1 MKNSIRTLKEG
12 NIAKRILV
20 LLMDA
25 VIFGFVMFCLIAWCT
40 VPIAN
45 AAFNYNGL
53 QAQGANYQINSRL
66 YICEEVDNDG
76 NTRIIEPNQTKTM
89 TDGDLKFTVIYDYSS
104 EDPNFYKERIHYYYL
119 CYKTGN
125 NVMYPEG
132 KNPED
137 YKAPDYNVEI
147 DDGKGNKVLPS
158 AFYTEEWFNEKFGS
172 LNDVKSLKDAGY
184 SATKD
189 FYYSGYYSKLNS
201 DITKIQA
208 FIIFPPFALSF
219 FVFFILIPILFKN
232 GETLGKK
239 FGHLGFVTKDGFSI
253 KKRQIVLR
261 QIALFIYVSLCSFV
275 VGIGITSL
283 ATLGIGVLI
292 YFIATLISKTKRS
305 PFDYL
310 CYTYLIDTKNSV
322 WFDSQ
327 EEEERNEIELEEKME
342 KYRSHKEPDKHLI
355 QVGTKIVDE
364 EVLKEFEQAKTEKS
378 KSKK

>member
-53 QAQGANYQINSRL
+53 QAKGTNYQINSRL
-66 YICEEVDNDG
+66 YICEEVDKDG
-76 NTRIIEPNQTKTM
+76 NKRIIEPNQTGTI
-89 TDGDLKFTVIYDYSS
+89 TDGDLQFTVIYDYSS
-104 EDPNFYKERIHYYYL
+104 EDPDFYKERLHYYYL
-119 CYKTGN
+119 NYKTGN

-137 YKAPDYNVEI
+137 YMAPDHNEEI
-147 DDGKGNKVLPS
+147 DDGNGNKVLPS
-158 AFYTEEWFNEKFGS
+158 AFYTEAWFNEKFGS

-184 SATKD
+184 TATKD

-208 FIIFPPFALSF
+208 FIIFPPFVLSF

-239 FGHLGFVTKDGFSI
+239 FGHLGFVTNAGYSI
-253 KKRQIVLR
+253 KKRQIVFR
-261 QIALFIYVSLCSFV
+261 QIGLLLYVSFCAFI
-275 VGIGITSL
+275 VGFDLVTSL
-283 ATLGIGVLI
+283 ATLGIGVFI
-292 YFIATLISKTKRS
+292 YFLATFISKTKRS
-305 PFDYL
+305 PLDYL

-322 WFDSQ
+322 WFDSP
-327 EEEERNEIELEEKME
+327 EAEEKAEQDMDE
-342 KYRSHKEPDKHLI
+342 KMAKYQSKVEPDKNLI
-355 QVGTKIVDE
+355 QVGATIVDE
-364 EVLKEFEQAKTEKS
+364 QVKKEIEEENLKKS
-378 KSKK
+378 KS